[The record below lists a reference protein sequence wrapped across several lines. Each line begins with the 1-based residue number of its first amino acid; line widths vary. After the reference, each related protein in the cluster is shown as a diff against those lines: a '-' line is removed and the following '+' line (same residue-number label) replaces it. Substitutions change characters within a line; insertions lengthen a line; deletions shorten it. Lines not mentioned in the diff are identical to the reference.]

1 MTKDELFALL
11 REALKKLEAADLWH
25 PPGECRCIGCNIARP
40 IDAALAAHDAVP
52 PSEEKVESEVVWRNT
67 PDGEDAVVNNV
78 VLSVW
83 GWRAG
88 WAWQSKPLA
97 EPSYLNRTE
106 MGLSKTLDEAKS
118 AAIAAARGMR

>member
-1 MTKDELFALL
+1 MGNEKVDPWALL
-11 REALKKLEAADLWH
+11 REARGHVFNWPDYTVNQKRSLLD
-25 PPGECRCIGCNIARP
+25 R
-40 IDAALAAHDAVP
+40 IDAALAAHDAVLAC
-52 PSEEKVESEVVWRNT
+52 EKKVEWRNT
-67 PDGEDAVVNNV
+67 PDGEDAVINNV

-83 GWRAG
+83 GWRGG

-106 MGLSKTLDEAKS
+106 MGLSNTLDEAKS